1 MTKIDQIDAIIID
14 VPTVRGHVLSMTTM
28 LTQSVVLVRVRFSD
42 GSEGLGEGASIGGLS
57 YGPESVE
64 SVKLAIDTHIA
75 PALVG
80 MDGDAIAAASAHM
93 EKAVKGNP
101 IARAAVEC
109 ALWDGLGRR
118 AGLSVAQLFGGR
130 VHDRLPVAWTLASG
144 NSQTDIDEAERML
157 DTRRH
162 RDFKLKIGKR
172 TVKQD
177 IAHVAAIARAVG
189 DRGTIRVDVN
199 QAWSLT
205 EARYGARGL
214 QEIGCVLIEQPVAR
228 DKLAALKTLTDA
240 CEIAIMADEVL
251 QGPSD
256 AMRVAAN
263 RSADVFAVKVCQSGG
278 LKPASDVIAIAR
290 AAGIDLYGGTM
301 LESGLGTAA
310 AIQLFATVPDWQ
322 FGTEMFGPLLLK
334 HGRAA
339 RIEPFAGLRQADRIA
354 APVEEK
360 RAKVILDLLDLEA
373 QGRLRHAQSFR
384 RAPEMQLLGQ
394 GNEVFQLLDV
404 YPRPPRRKLARQCPF
419 PKAKSRTP
427 FPGRRKVRQGGRQVT
442 RQPGPSRRLRASA

>member
-1 MTKIDQIDAIIID
+1 MPDPSKPLHCNGATALAPLPHGLATGLPVAPDGYRIKPTRYWTRGPLQCHLRIVERPEEKARAVTKIDRIDAIIID

-28 LTQSVVLVRVRFSD
+28 MTQSVVLVRVRFSD

-64 SVKLAIDTHIA
+64 SIKLAIDTYIA
-75 PALVG
+75 PALIG
-80 MDGDAIAAASAHM
+80 QNGDAIAAASALM

-157 DTRRH
+157 DIRRH

-172 TVKQD
+172 DVKDD
-177 IAHVAAIARAVG
+177 IAHVAAIAKAVG

-205 EARYGARGL
+205 DARYGARGL
-214 QEIGCVLIEQPVAR
+214 QEIGCILIEQPVAR
-228 DKLAALKTLTDA
+228 DKITAMKSLTDA
-240 CEIAIMADEVL
+240 YEIAIMADEAL
-251 QGPSD
+251 QGPAD

-278 LKPASDVIAIAR
+278 LKPAAEVISIAR

-310 AIQLFATVPDWQ
+310 ALQLFATVPEWQ
-322 FGTEMFGPLLLK
+322 FGTELFGPLLLK
-334 HGRAA
+334 DEVLA
-339 RIEPFAGLRQADRIA
+339 EPLEYKDFSVTVPQGPGIGVTLDDDKVKFYRRDR
-354 APVEEK
+354 PVT
-360 RAKVILDLLDLEA
+360 AKVVAGE
-373 QGRLRHAQSFR
+373 
-384 RAPEMQLLGQ
+384 
-394 GNEVFQLLDV
+394 
-404 YPRPPRRKLARQCPF
+404 
-419 PKAKSRTP
+419 
-427 FPGRRKVRQGGRQVT
+427 
-442 RQPGPSRRLRASA
+442 

>member
-1 MTKIDQIDAIIID
+1 MLQSLPAISSTGAKQGTRPMLRAKGDGRFGYRTRPHRYWTKDTRQCHLQVNERPEEKASAVTKIDRIEAIIID

-28 LTQSVVLVRVRFSD
+28 MTQSVVLVRIRFSD

-64 SVKLAIDTHIA
+64 SVKLAIDTYIA

-80 MDGDAIAAASAHM
+80 MDADAIAAASAHM
-93 EKAVKGNP
+93 EMAVKGNP

-118 AGLSVAQLFGGR
+118 SGLSVAQLFGGR
-130 VHDRLPVAWTLASG
+130 IHDRLPVAWTLASG

-157 DTRRH
+157 NT
-162 RDFKLKIGKR
+162 
-172 TVKQD
+172 
-177 IAHVAAIARAVG
+177 AVG

-214 QEIGCVLIEQPVAR
+214 QEIGCILIEQPVAR
-228 DKLAALKTLTDA
+228 DKLIALKSLTDGY
-240 CEIAIMADEVL
+240 EIAIMADEVL
-251 QGPSD
+251 QGPAD

-310 AIQLFATVPDWQ
+310 AIQLFATVPEWQ

-334 HGRAA
+334 D
-339 RIEPFAGLRQADRIA
+339 E
-354 APVEEK
+354 
-360 RAKVILDLLDLEA
+360 ILATPLEYKDF
-373 QGRLRHAQSFR
+373 S
-384 RAPEMQLLGQ
+384 
-394 GNEVFQLLDV
+394 
-404 YPRPPRRKLARQCPF
+404 
-419 PKAKSRTP
+419 
-427 FPGRRKVRQGGRQVT
+427 VT
-442 RQPGPSRRLRASA
+442 TR

>member
-1 MTKIDQIDAIIID
+1 MPKINAIEAIIID

-28 LTQSVVLVRVRFSD
+28 TTQSVVLVRIRFSD
-42 GSEGLGEGASIGGLS
+42 GSQGMGEGASIGGLS

-64 SVKLAIDTHIA
+64 SVKLAIDAYIA
-75 PALVG
+75 PALTG
-80 MDGDAIAAASAHM
+80 MDGDAIAAVSAHM
-93 EKAVKGNP
+93 EKVVKGNP

-118 AGLSVAQLFGGR
+118 ANLSVAQLFGGR
-130 VHDRLPVAWTLASG
+130 IHDRLPVAWTLASG
-144 NSQTDIDEAERML
+144 NSRTDADEALEML
-157 DTRRH
+157 RTKRH

-177 IAHVAAIARAVG
+177 IAHVAAIAQAVG
-189 DRGTIRVDVN
+189 DQGTIRVDVN

-214 QEIGCVLIEQPVAR
+214 QEIGCILIEQPVAR
-228 DKLAALKTLTDA
+228 DKLAALKSLTDGY
-240 CEIAIMADEVL
+240 EIAIMADEVL
-251 QGPSD
+251 QGPAD
-256 AMRVAAN
+256 ALRVASN

-310 AIQLFATVPDWQ
+310 AIQLFATVPEWQ

-334 HGRAA
+334 DEILATPLEYKDFSVTVPQGPGFGVSLDEDKVDFYRRDRTVTIKAV
-339 RIEPFAGLRQADRIA
+339 AGI
-354 APVEEK
+354 
-360 RAKVILDLLDLEA
+360 
-373 QGRLRHAQSFR
+373 
-384 RAPEMQLLGQ
+384 
-394 GNEVFQLLDV
+394 
-404 YPRPPRRKLARQCPF
+404 
-419 PKAKSRTP
+419 
-427 FPGRRKVRQGGRQVT
+427 
-442 RQPGPSRRLRASA
+442 

>member
-1 MTKIDQIDAIIID
+1 MSSIHPQSLFHKVTALPPSLPERRAGIGSGYRTRPLRYWTGGTAQCHLRVIEGPEPKAKAVTKIDRIDAIIID

-28 LTQSVVLVRVRFSD
+28 LTQSVVLVRIRFSD

-64 SVKLAIDTHIA
+64 SVKLAIDTYIA

-80 MDGDAIAAASAHM
+80 MDADAIAAASAHM

-118 AGLSVAQLFGGR
+118 TGLSVAQLFGGR

-144 NSQTDIDEAERML
+144 NSQTDIEEAERML

-172 TVKQD
+172 PVKQD
-177 IAHVAAIARAVG
+177 IAHVAAIATAVG

-205 EARYGARGL
+205 DARYGARGL

-228 DKLAALKTLTDA
+228 DKLAALKALTDGY
-240 CEIAIMADEVL
+240 EIAIMADEVL
-251 QGPSD
+251 QGPAD

-322 FGTEMFGPLLLK
+322 FGTELFGPLLLK
-334 HGRAA
+334 DEILA
-339 RIEPFAGLRQADRIA
+339 EPLEYKDFSVSVPQGPGFGVSLDDDKVNFYRRDRK
-354 APVEEK
+354 VT
-360 RAKVILDLLDLEA
+360 AKVIAGE
-373 QGRLRHAQSFR
+373 
-384 RAPEMQLLGQ
+384 
-394 GNEVFQLLDV
+394 
-404 YPRPPRRKLARQCPF
+404 
-419 PKAKSRTP
+419 
-427 FPGRRKVRQGGRQVT
+427 
-442 RQPGPSRRLRASA
+442 

>member
-1 MTKIDQIDAIIID
+1 MPSPYLQPLSDKVTAQSLPAADRGAGVASGYRTRPLRYWTGGPARCHLRVIEGPEPKASTVTKIDRIDAIIID

-28 LTQSVVLVRVRFSD
+28 LTQSVVLVRIRFSD

-64 SVKLAIDTHIA
+64 SVKLAIDTYIA

-80 MDGDAIAAASAHM
+80 MDADAIAAASAHM

-144 NSQTDIDEAERML
+144 NSQTDIEEALRML

-172 TVKQD
+172 PVRQD
-177 IAHVAAIARAVG
+177 IAHVAAIAAAVG

-205 EARYGARGL
+205 DARYGARGL

-228 DKLAALKTLTDA
+228 DKLAALKSLTDGY
-240 CEIAIMADEVL
+240 EIAIMADEVL
-251 QGPSD
+251 QGPAD

-310 AIQLFATVPDWQ
+310 AIQLFATVPEWQ

-334 HGRAA
+334 DEILA
-339 RIEPFAGLRQADRIA
+339 EPLDYRDFSVAVPQGPGIGVMLDDDKVNFYRRDRK
-354 APVEEK
+354 VS
-360 RAKVILDLLDLEA
+360 AKVIAGE
-373 QGRLRHAQSFR
+373 
-384 RAPEMQLLGQ
+384 
-394 GNEVFQLLDV
+394 
-404 YPRPPRRKLARQCPF
+404 
-419 PKAKSRTP
+419 
-427 FPGRRKVRQGGRQVT
+427 
-442 RQPGPSRRLRASA
+442 